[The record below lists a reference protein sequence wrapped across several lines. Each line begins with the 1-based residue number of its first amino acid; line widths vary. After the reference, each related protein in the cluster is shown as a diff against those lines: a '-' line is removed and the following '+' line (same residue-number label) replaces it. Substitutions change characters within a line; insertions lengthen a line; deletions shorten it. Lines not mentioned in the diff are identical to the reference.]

1 MSIETKRDHLR
12 SLAGNIAESMGVGV
26 APGNTAV
33 EPHLSAS
40 PLPGAKGRM
49 DGLTRS
55 RNVAEIPVD
64 KIGPD
69 PDQPRTEFD
78 DAAIARLAE
87 SLKAA
92 GQLQP
97 IRVRWDDARGLYM
110 VIVGE
115 RRWRAAQLAGLPTL
129 TAVIHDGTPAAGEL
143 LSWQLVENAQREDLA
158 PVEQARAYRRL
169 MDLNRWSGA
178 QLARELA
185 VDPASVTRALSLL
198 DLPGPV
204 REMVEDAKLSPRTAY
219 EVAKLSSPD
228 DQLAMADRIVSEGM
242 TRDEAAAAVRE
253 RPTRGERPARW
264 RRVRVDLGA
273 AGNVVVTVPA
283 FAKPG
288 AAAALLRQA
297 IRKLATPEAD
307 DQAA

>member
-1 MSIETKRDHLR
+1 MSGATKRDHLA

-26 APGNTAV
+26 ARGNDL
-33 EPHLSAS
+33 PAS
-40 PLPGAKGRM
+40 PGLPGARGRM
-49 DGLTRS
+49 DGLQRS
-55 RNVAEIPVD
+55 RNVAEIPVE

-97 IRVRWDDARGLYM
+97 IRVRWDDARGTYM

-115 RRWRAAQLAGLPTL
+115 RRWRAAQVAGLATL
-129 TAVIHDGTPAAGEL
+129 TAVIHEGTPGPGDL

-169 MDLNRWSGA
+169 MDLNRWTGA

-198 DLPGPV
+198 DLPAPV
-204 REMVEDAKLSPRTAY
+204 REMVEDARISPRTAY
-219 EVAKLSSPD
+219 EVAKLASPD
-228 DQLAMADRIVSEGM
+228 EQVAMAGRIVAEGM

-253 RPTRGERPARW
+253 RPTRGERAARW
-264 RRVRVDLGA
+264 KRVRVDLGS
-273 AGNVVVTVPA
+273 AGSVVVTVPA
-283 FAKPG
+283 TALPG
-288 AAAALLRQA
+288 ATAAILRQA
-297 IRKLATPEAD
+297 IKRLAASDAGQAD
-307 DQAA
+307 RAAG